1 MDTNIRPLNI
11 LYRKLDS
18 LLYPKDVDKLKEEL
32 VPKHINVAD
41 IDRLKSANAVF
52 HYLERRG
59 LIATNDLDL
68 LIKVFNN
75 LQLLSLVE
83 EIKSFLTGRPEE
95 YSLSSNSP
103 PRKTQ
108 GRPTSSR
115 RTEEEGQPASK
126 VPKIM
131 KADDSPSSSNDRI
144 ITQEHGETEETRVT
158 EHTMSSPVS
167 SDEISRKA
175 PPIETQGDTIGEQY
189 ASSQRQQ

>member
-115 RTEEEGQPASK
+115 RTEEE
-126 VPKIM
+126 
-131 KADDSPSSSNDRI
+131 
-144 ITQEHGETEETRVT
+144 EETRVT